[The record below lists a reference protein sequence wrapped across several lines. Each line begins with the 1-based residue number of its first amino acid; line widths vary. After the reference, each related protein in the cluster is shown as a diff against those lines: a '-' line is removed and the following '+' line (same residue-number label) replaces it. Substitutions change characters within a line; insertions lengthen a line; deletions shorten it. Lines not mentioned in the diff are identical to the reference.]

1 MVRPKSGVRR
11 VFDSGKLDSGGE
23 DMATDWDVLLQR
35 NGRDSCFGMSKPM
48 QPPNLAL
55 HRERTAQAGVMVK
68 DYLQK
73 MEIERGNAM
82 LAEDAS
88 FVGTMDGPEA

>member
-1 MVRPKSGVRR
+1 
-11 VFDSGKLDSGGE
+11 
-23 DMATDWDVLLQR
+23 
-35 NGRDSCFGMSKPM
+35 MSKPA

-55 HRERTAQAGVMVK
+55 HRERTAQAGVMVR
-68 DYLQK
+68 DYLQR

-88 FVGTMDGPEA
+88 YTADMDGPEI

>member
-11 VFDSGKLDSGGE
+11 VFDSGKLDSSGE
-23 DMATDWDVLLQR
+23 NMATDWDVLLQR
-35 NGRDSCFGMSKPM
+35 NGKDSCFGMSKPV

-55 HRERTAQAGVMVK
+55 HRERTTQAGVMVR
-68 DYLQK
+68 DYLQR

-88 FVGTMDGPEA
+88 YTADMDGLEI